1 MLSVSLGKLAS
12 GLELVGVLAIA
23 LDKGT
28 FIQEWIASNMD
39 LFIMASE
46 MRWERVLNKCSWSKV
61 WLLASSQHCPNKS
74 PSLSAITY
82 RRSRYKGIMVIL
94 RHHWGYNHQMRNH
107 INDDRENDNTMTN
120 ATERKYSSCAS
131 KFHHSVHTIPAQYFI
146 PYTLPLVG

>member
-46 MRWERVLNKCSWSKV
+46 MRWERLLNKCSWSKV

-82 RRSRYKGIMVIL
+82 RRSRYKGIKVIL
-94 RHHWGYNHQMRNH
+94 RHHWGYSNQMTNH
-107 INDDRENDNTMTN
+107 IIDDRMNDNAMTN

-146 PYTLPLVG
+146 PYTWEPY